1 MSALRSA
8 IAVTAALAAFGAAN
22 QLRAAQNRA
31 YEGARRVLDDAQIPH
46 PTVARLVSL
55 GHTEWMVDL
64 LWINA
69 TLYYSD
75 TLYARLP
82 SRYLRSYTRT
92 MSELDP
98 NFRQAYLWGALA
110 LVYRTS
116 RVDTND
122 VRDAVAVLR
131 QGIRRFPNDPELR
144 GQLGLYLA
152 FELGPRL
159 RPGSDEHRT
168 VRAQAGEALRRACE
182 AGWGPSWLPLA
193 AASLL
198 SEAHREPAALELLQG
213 VLYRIVEPSLRERV
227 ESRIASLQRAGGDR
241 GGITE
246 TLRAIDA
253 QRAVE
258 MPWISP
264 TLYVFVGSSPLTRR
278 GLGLLTGYS
287 SARLR

>member
-1 MSALRSA
+1 MLRRALA
-8 IAVTAALAAFGAAN
+8 IGAALTAFAATGEV
-22 QLRAAQNRA
+22 RSAQNRR
-31 YEGARRVLDDAQIPH
+31 YERTRRVLDDAQIPH

-98 NFRQAYLWGALA
+98 SFRQAYLWGALA

-116 RVDTND
+116 RVSTDD
-122 VRDAVAVLR
+122 VRDAIGVLR
-131 QGIRRFPNDPELR
+131 QGLDRFPNDPELR

-159 RPGSDEHRT
+159 RPGSDE
-168 VRAQAGEALRRACE
+168 LRRARAE
-182 AGWGPSWLPLA
+182 AAESLRAACASGWGAPWLPLA

-198 SEAHREPAALELLQG
+198 TEAGRGPAALGLLQG
-213 VLYRIVEPSLRERV
+213 VLYRIAEPSLRARV
-227 ESRIASLQRAGGDR
+227 EERIVSLQRSGSDQGGV
-241 GGITE
+241 TE
-246 TLRAIDA
+246 TLRALDA
-253 QRAVE
+253 RRQRE

-264 TLYVFVGSSPLTRR
+264 TLFVFVGTSPLTRR
-278 GLGLLTGYS
+278 SVGLLPDYS